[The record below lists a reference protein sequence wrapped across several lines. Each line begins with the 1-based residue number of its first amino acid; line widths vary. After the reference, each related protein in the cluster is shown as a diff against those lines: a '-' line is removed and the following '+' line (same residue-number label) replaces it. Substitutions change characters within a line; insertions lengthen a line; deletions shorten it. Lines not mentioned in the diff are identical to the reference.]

1 MNQLMDAVTELASN
15 VSPERL
21 DVIARDI
28 SKSTSSDFRSIS
40 VHNLTT
46 PVVYQLTQKLF
57 DAWKRSSVSSLELAG
72 MLRGASCAYLK
83 AKQDVTTELIWS
95 GPKTPIVSTRRTEQ
109 ALLEVIDS
117 AEDRLFIVSFVI
129 YKVPL
134 IFDAI
139 EAALN
144 RKVSVSMLLES
155 SDQHGG
161 SISVDAIGK
170 MKADLPSVV
179 LYCWSEKKD
188 AFIDARVHAKV
199 AVADRKKCFVSS
211 ANLTDHAMKKNIE
224 AGVLINGGQVPSTL
238 QDQLTA
244 MITTRIIC
252 KV

>member
-1 MNQLMDAVTELASN
+1 MNQLMEAVTDLASN

-21 DVIARDI
+21 DVIAKDI
-28 SKSTSSDFRSIS
+28 SKITSSDFHSIS
-40 VHNLTT
+40 VRNIST
-46 PVVYQLTQKLF
+46 PVVRQLVENLF
-57 DAWKRSSVSSLELAG
+57 DAWKRSPVSALELAA

-83 AKQDVTTELIWS
+83 AKQDVTAELIWS
-95 GPKTPIVSTRRTEQ
+95 GPRTPIVSTRQTEQ

-117 AEDRLFIVSFVI
+117 AEDSLFIVSFVI

-134 IFDAI
+134 IFRAI
-139 EAALN
+139 EAAIN

-170 MKADLPSVV
+170 IKADLPDVT
-179 LYCWSEKKD
+179 LYCWNEKKD
-188 AFIDARVHAKV
+188 DFVDARVHAKA

-211 ANLTDHAMKKNIE
+211 ANLTGHAMDKNME
-224 AGVLINGGQVPSTL
+224 AGVMITGGSVPTTL

-244 MITTRIIC
+244 MITTRIIRE
-252 KV
+252 V